1 MDGIVADQV
10 AGLPGEGEGRTPLLA
25 LNGFN
30 GPLERLLGLARAQR
44 IDLARISLP
53 DLVDQ
58 LAAALQHAPSAT
70 PLGQKGDWVVMASW
84 LLQLRSLLLLPADT
98 QAHRTGEDEA
108 DRLRDRLVGLQ
119 EMQALA
125 GWLDRR
131 PQLGREVFA
140 RGQPEALGISTETGH
155 EVDVDVI
162 EFLWASLALFDDD
175 SADADATSWYLPRWL
190 DLHSIPDARARILR
204 LLAETPE
211 GHRLDELLPEAPDA
225 AGAETQPVLR
235 QRSAWTSTFVAS
247 LELARQGGVVLAQEG
262 FLTPIHVSPASA
274 GSPA

>member
-1 MDGIVADQV
+1 
-10 AGLPGEGEGRTPLLA
+10 
-25 LNGFN
+25 
-30 GPLERLLGLARAQR
+30 
-44 IDLARISLP
+44 
-53 DLVDQ
+53 
-58 LAAALQHAPSAT
+58 
-70 PLGQKGDWVVMASW
+70 MASW

-190 DLHSIPDARARILR
+190 DLYSIPGARTRILR

-211 GHRLDELLPEAPDA
+211 GHRLDQLLPEGPDVEDSDGA
-225 AGAETQPVLR
+225 EAETQPVLR
-235 QRSAWTSTFVAS
+235 RRSAWTSTFIAS
-247 LELARQGGVVLAQEG
+247 LELARQGEVTLAQDDT
-262 FLTPIHVSPASA
+262 FAPIQVSPASA
-274 GSPA
+274 PALARADGVTQPPAAK

>member
-1 MDGIVADQV
+1 MTGAAKAAMLASSVASASAKPQK
-10 AGLPGEGEGRTPLLA
+10 PGPRCLA
-25 LNGFN
+25 VM
-30 GPLERLLGLARAQR
+30 PR
-44 IDLARISLP
+44 IASS
-53 DLVDQ
+53 
-58 LAAALQHAPSAT
+58 HAPKLSRSIAVSPQPLFSGYHLPTINAIASFVFWTKRPEFRAT
-70 PLGQKGDWVVMASW
+70 GDPLGQKGDWVVMASW

-125 GWLDRR
+125 TWLDRR

-140 RGQPEALGISTETGH
+140 RGQPEVLGISTETGH

-190 DLHSIPDARARILR
+190 DLYSIPDARTRILR
-204 LLAETPE
+204 LLA
-211 GHRLDELLPEAPDA
+211 
-225 AGAETQPVLR
+225 
-235 QRSAWTSTFVAS
+235 
-247 LELARQGGVVLAQEG
+247 
-262 FLTPIHVSPASA
+262 
-274 GSPA
+274 